1 MKTAAKEY
9 AQATIKSFGRNGVPC
24 GTSDIMQMIAEGFI
38 AGVRWYKKN
47 QWIKVGEG
55 ERFPKDGMY
64 ILVRRHY
71 KNRAGQLVTK
81 VTQEMYFTDFGF
93 KPMCSKLCNERIT
106 HWMPVPQP

>member
-24 GTSDIMQMIAEGFI
+24 GSSDIMQMIAEGLI
-38 AGVRWYKKN
+38 AGVKWYKKN

-55 ERFPKDGMY
+55 ERLPKDGMY